1 MTTKNGK
8 EGNGFMKKFKL
19 LVSLTLVLTLIMSV
33 IVVAPVNAGAVK
45 TTKAV
50 SGAEVKTY
58 TSVSGDYNVYTDSDL
73 VAAFNDISKQVSG
86 SYTIALQDDITH
98 TGGYEINK
106 NTITIIGNGHTI
118 NFNGLG
124 QGLRVY
130 SGAVLN
136 LGQGENDLLTLCGD
150 DKTHNEKGDPKI
162 PDNDNPGLVY
172 VYGKGSECNMY
183 RGVTIKNHR
192 GNNYLGGGVTVQ
204 SGTFNM
210 KGGTIDN
217 CGIDG
222 GSVCYGGGVA
232 VFGKGEFVM
241 NGGTISNCYACSDL
255 IRSDGSDV
263 NAVSNFGGGVF
274 VTGAST
280 FIMNGGTVTK
290 NESTLRGGG
299 IAVVTSSSEISTH
312 NEKGIVDSKVRIN
325 DGIIKENESAVGGG
339 VCVSGIEY
347 AYAAAITFDAVV
359 EGSPE
364 TEISNNTNSNKSKL
378 SVGANSS
385 TYTGEDIAKGFN
397 TYGGTIENNK
407 AMSVGGGMYIFGLKQ
422 NVNINNTLINNN
434 TVTDEMPDEADLNVD
449 FRGNGGG
456 VFLGGNYLG
465 GDWFNTYINNSTIN
479 SNTSAL
485 NGGGIAVHSANGV
498 HLKNTGINNN
508 ISGDRGAGVYYYSN
522 NNDKDD
528 KDKDKVYVSGANVI
542 QDNKFNDKLNNVNV
556 VSTTKPLYVEG
567 SLEGSK
573 IGLSDPRLWDDNMT
587 DAQARDDGSA
597 ELLTNGYKANNP
609 DVHPSKYFTSD
620 HDTWIVERTQKTT
633 TTVDDPNS
641 KSYREYTVK
650 RFPVQP
656 NTNGYAGLQNEY
668 VITDIQNPEKKTTSL
683 TTNDDILQE
692 LLFRFNDS
700 AKYSIKNQSY
710 PSRNSIYYTITP
722 LYNTNTSSIIIKK
735 GPTDS
740 SFTMSYN
747 RKWNSDRI
755 TGGGAV
761 NYEVSVNNQL
771 DYANTGELILK
782 IKDTGRELTK
792 YSFSDEFTTTT
803 LKYVNSDPQGNVLYE
818 YDNDG
823 AITAKLELVTYEKKC
838 AQITTETGTD
848 DEVKLIRRKTPIKF
862 HTNNPTVTDKTTR
875 NNELF
880 RVYNAEKPADFA
892 KITEDGAD
900 HSLNNKGGVDEFY
913 NIPEFAKDEYVF
925 AGWYTVANNDNN
937 DKSKAFEFNTAVP
950 SDVTDVYAH
959 WIPVG
964 EVRKDANDDKELPSS
979 MNGKYKG
986 FEMFG
991 VQIRPEANFDSNYG
1005 DVMPGGLRFIASIS
1019 ESLLSKIN
1027 AVHTDNKIEY
1037 GFVTAAQDT
1046 VAKVVG
1052 DSRMHIDSAKYTLQ
1066 YKGKNVNGVDTLLD
1080 NATKEQR
1087 KCPNNF
1093 RYITNVDCTSQKGG
1107 YGTKVKEDHRN
1118 FNNYRLAT
1126 YVVTYDKSGENKG
1139 KNVAARAYLRYTDAN
1154 GLLRTFYNDYSGT
1167 NFYGGCSTNYTD
1179 VEKMATNTKTVQ

>member
-1 MTTKNGK
+1 
-8 EGNGFMKKFKL
+8 MKKFKL

-58 TSVSGDYNVYTDSDL
+58 TSVSGDYNVSKDSEL
-73 VAAFNDISKQVSG
+73 VAAFYDISQKESG
-86 SYTIALQDDITH
+86 SYTIALQADITH

-136 LGQGENDLLTLCGD
+136 LGQGENDSLILCGD

-183 RGVTIKNHR
+183 SGVTLKNHR
-192 GNNYLGGGVTVQ
+192 GNNYLGGGVTVH
-204 SGTFNM
+204 SGAFNM
-210 KGGTIDN
+210 YGGTIDN

-232 VFGKGEFVM
+232 VYGKGKFVM

-255 IRSDGSDV
+255 IRSDGYDV
-263 NAVSNFGGGVF
+263 NAISNFGGGVF

-299 IAVVTSSSEISTH
+299 IAVVTSRSEIDTH
-312 NEKGIVDSKVRIN
+312 GAKGNVDSKVSIN
-325 DGIIKENESAVGGG
+325 GGIIKENESAVGGG

-347 AYAAAITFDAVV
+347 AFAAAITFDAVV

-385 TYTGEDIAKGFN
+385 TYTGEDIATGFN

-407 AMSVGGGMYIFGLKQ
+407 AMSVGGGMYIFGLRQ
-422 NVNINNTLINNN
+422 DVNINNTLINNN
-434 TVTDEMPDEADLNVD
+434 TVTDEMPDEADFNVD

-456 VFLGGNYLG
+456 VFLGGN
-465 GDWFNTYINNSTIN
+465 WFNTYINDSTIN

-485 NGGGIAVHSANGV
+485 NGGGIAVHSENGV

-528 KDKDKVYVSGANVI
+528 KVKDKVYVSGANVI

-587 DAQARDDGSA
+587 DAKAPDDGSA

-620 HDTWIVERTQKTT
+620 HETWIVERTQKTT
-633 TTVDDPNS
+633 TTVDDPDS

-692 LLFRFNDS
+692 LLYRFNDS

-735 GPTDS
+735 GPADS

-761 NYEVSVNNQL
+761 NYEVSVYNQQQ
-771 DYANTGELILK
+771 YANTGELILK

-803 LKYVNSDPQGNVLYE
+803 LKYVNSNPPGNVLYE

-823 AITAKLELVTYEKKC
+823 AITAKLELVTYETKC
-838 AQITTETGTD
+838 AQITTETGND

-862 HTNNPTVTDKTTR
+862 HTNNPTVTDETTR

-880 RVYNAEKPADFA
+880 RVYNADKDYT
-892 KITEDGAD
+892 TEDGTYD
-900 HSLNNKGGVDEFY
+900 LKDGGVEEFY
-913 NIPEFAKDEYVF
+913 NIPKFAEDDYVF
-925 AGWYTVANNDNN
+925 AGWYTVADNDDNSE
-937 DKSKAFEFNTAVP
+937 SKAFEFNTAVP
-950 SDVTDVYAH
+950 SDVEDVYAH

-964 EVRKDANDDKELPSS
+964 EVSKDADDDKELPSG
-979 MNGKYKG
+979 MTKYKG

-1005 DVMPGGLRFIASIS
+1005 DVKPGGLRFIASIS
-1019 ESLLSKIN
+1019 EDLLKNIKD
-1027 AVHTDNKIEY
+1027 VHENNKIEY
-1037 GFVTAAQDT
+1037 GFVSAAEKT
-1046 VAKVVG
+1046 VNTVVDG
-1052 DSRMHIDSAKYTLQ
+1052 FSIDKSTYKLQ
-1066 YKGKNVNGVDTLLD
+1066 YNGENVNGVDTTQKVS
-1080 NATKEQR
+1080 NA
-1087 KCPNNF
+1087 NNF
-1093 RYITNVDCTSQKGG
+1093 RYITNIDCTSKVGG

-1118 FNNYRLAT
+1118 FNDYRLAT
-1126 YVVTYDKSGENKG
+1126 YVVTYNDDESGANKA

-1154 GLLRTFYNDYSGT
+1154 GLLRTFYNDYNGT
-1167 NFYGGCSTNYTD
+1167 NFYGGCSTSYNAVKD
-1179 VEKMATNTKTVQ
+1179 MATNTKAVK